1 MVQPS
6 IESPSSIPC
15 QPNKALEMDW
25 WHIRPIFDLDDQD
38 CVEMERRIGEFVIMH
53 SPSKRLI
60 TSMSKR
66 LAVSNL
72 QGWADLP
79 DDLLHSIVALL
90 GSSLD
95 LLAFAA
101 TCRPWRAAFF
111 SHPSKSTLCFSCPPV
126 LIRQNP
132 IQPPSNG
139 HAKPQRFNLVDPS
152 NTGTN
157 YRCQIREEI
166 LQKFYFAGSSYGQL
180 IFFRHRCC
188 LVVDAFS
195 GAEVSPPCLP
205 ELNHNV
211 FESYYCS
218 TLTAPLASPNSRL
231 LASTKS
237 SLFDWPVGSDSW
249 SELKL
254 SNVQV
259 RQIVELNGQFI
270 AMDDHMKIY
279 TLQLA
284 PQLGLQDLPIEWC
297 GGKIPSMDSKP
308 FLVVCRDMLLM
319 VCYSLVSLFRG
330 SSFCTLHRLDMSTNP
345 AKWVE
350 MKKLDNWALF
360 VAADIRTPPF
370 SCVNPE
376 RWGGRSNCLYYTHH
390 SEPWGVRW
398 LGNEPDLLKDPSASR
413 DLVFGRNMWRYPQ
426 SLWVY
431 PSMFY
436 SDRK

>member
-1 MVQPS
+1 MS
-6 IESPSSIPC
+6 C
-15 QPNKALEMDW
+15 
-25 WHIRPIFDLDDQD
+25 R
-38 CVEMERRIGEFVIMH
+38 EFVIMH
-53 SPSKRLI
+53 SPSKWLI

-101 TCRPWRAAFF
+101 TCRPWHAAFF

-139 HAKPQRFNLVDPS
+139 HAKPQRFNLLDPS

-180 IFFRHRCC
+180 IFFRHRRC

-211 FESYYCS
+211 FESYYCT

-231 LASTKS
+231 LVSTKS

-259 RQIVELNGQFI
+259 QQIVELNGQFI

-284 PQLGLQDLPIEWC
+284 PQLGLHDLPIE
-297 GGKIPSMDSKP
+297 
-308 FLVVCRDMLLM
+308 
-319 VCYSLVSLFRG
+319 
-330 SSFCTLHRLDMSTNP
+330 
-345 AKWVE
+345 
-350 MKKLDNWALF
+350 
-360 VAADIRTPPF
+360 
-370 SCVNPE
+370 
-376 RWGGRSNCLYYTHH
+376 
-390 SEPWGVRW
+390 
-398 LGNEPDLLKDPSASR
+398 
-413 DLVFGRNMWRYPQ
+413 
-426 SLWVY
+426 
-431 PSMFY
+431 
-436 SDRK
+436 